1 MNTRH
6 VFSRLSQWNRLFVQ
20 PAILTKKEDDEMKL
34 KNVLFAVLALAVAM
48 TAITRAQ
55 STPSGKTYHQMSRT
69 ERSQFVASQ
78 AQRIAKEL
86 SGRKYEFTPAFIEDI
101 QQSLNHYARRTTGE
115 APNKT
120 DLRVVIER
128 GQAQAP
134 AIIAAFKSRNV
145 SPLIGLYIPWVESEY
160 QNLSSPNAVGA
171 IGMYQFLPK
180 TGERYGLTPEELLDV
195 NKAADA
201 AARYI
206 TDAMGNFSDDPMKEL
221 LALLSYNRGVQK
233 TAAEVKILVNDSNSG
248 CSVCALNA
256 GRTRLDATFQ
266 NESVYYVPLF
276 FAAAII
282 GENPQAF
289 GIHAQPL
296 SAR

>member
-1 MNTRH
+1 
-6 VFSRLSQWNRLFVQ
+6 
-20 PAILTKKEDDEMKL
+20 MKL
-34 KNVLFAVLALAVAM
+34 KDTFFAVLAL
-48 TAITRAQ
+48 TIAITANAQ
-55 STPSGKTYHQMSRT
+55 TQSAPAGKTYHQMSRV

-78 AQRIAKEL
+78 AQRIAREL

-101 QQSLNHYARRTTGE
+101 QQSLNHYTRRIGADRET
-115 APNKT
+115 NKT

-134 AIIAAFKSRNV
+134 ALIAAFKSRNV
-145 SPLIGLYIPWVESEY
+145 SPLIGLYIPWIESEY
-160 QNLSSPNAVGA
+160 VNLSSPNAVGA
-171 IGMYQFLPK
+171 IGMFQFLPK

-195 NKAADA
+195 NKSADA

-206 TDAMGNFSDDPMKEL
+206 ADSMTTFNNDPMKEL
-221 LALLSYNRGVQK
+221 LALLSYNRGTQK
-233 TAAEVKILVNDSNSG
+233 TAADVKLLVNDSNRD

-256 GRTRLDATFQ
+256 DRARLDATFQ

-289 GIHAQPL
+289 GFNAQPL